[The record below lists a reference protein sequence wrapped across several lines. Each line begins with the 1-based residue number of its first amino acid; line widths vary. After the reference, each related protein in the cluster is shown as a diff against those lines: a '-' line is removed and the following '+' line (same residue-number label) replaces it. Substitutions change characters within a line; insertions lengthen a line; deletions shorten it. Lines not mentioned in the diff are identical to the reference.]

1 MFPKKPAET
10 KPVSRVVAEIPRFEW
25 GVYELGR
32 NCEIHIFDPTSNA
45 PPQLKSI
52 GATLQGLGPGGWF
65 LKLGG
70 ARWAPTSYK

>member
-10 KPVSRVVAEIPRFEW
+10 LSRVVAANPRFEW

-52 GATLQGLGPGGWF
+52 GATFKGSGGWF

-70 ARWAPTSYK
+70 ARWAPTRYK